1 MTNKERIF
9 IVGGTGNIGSRA
21 VRNLIAKDIPVT
33 LYARNPEKVNA
44 LFSGNELVKTLQGDY
59 NDLSP
64 LKEGLKNH
72 SRLFLLIGDFNKF
85 SETKKTIATY
95 AYEAGVKQIVDI
107 SSLNASFPWRSNFI
121 GNAHRSAEEA
131 MLNISNRGYL
141 VALRPGRF
149 MSNLVVF
156 EVPHNDVVA
165 SSTEPDIPEGWIS
178 PNDIGDV
185 AAVILTEDIEKHKDA
200 VYELNGDVVTPAQR
214 TDIFSRVVGR
224 PFTYKKISVA
234 ERYNIFTSLG
244 HASHDVAFAV
254 CTSSATI
261 DSLLPAVTDGME
273 ILLGRKPETLEKY
286 IFDNKD
292 HFKQVNK

>member
-1 MTNKERIF
+1 MANKERVF
-9 IVGGTGNIGSRA
+9 IVGGTGNVGSRT

-72 SRLFLLIGDFNKF
+72 SRLFLLISDFNKF
-85 SETKKTIATY
+85 SQTKETIATY

-107 SSLNASFPWRSNFI
+107 SSAYASFAWRSNFI
-121 GNAHRSAEEA
+121 GHVHRSAEEA
-131 MLNISNRGYL
+131 MLNIPNRGYL
-141 VALRPGRF
+141 VALRPGRL

-156 EVPHNDVVA
+156 EIPHNGVVA
-165 SSTEPDIPEGWIS
+165 SSTEPDVSEGWIS

-185 AAVILTEDIEKHKDA
+185 AAVVLSEDIEKHKDA

-214 TDIFSRVVGR
+214 TDIFTRAVGR
-224 PFTYKKISVA
+224 PFIYKKISVA
-234 ERYNIFTSLG
+234 ERYNILTSLG
-244 HASHDVAFAV
+244 HISHHVAFAV
-254 CTSSATI
+254 CTSLATT
-261 DSLLPAVTDGME
+261 DSLLPVVTDGME